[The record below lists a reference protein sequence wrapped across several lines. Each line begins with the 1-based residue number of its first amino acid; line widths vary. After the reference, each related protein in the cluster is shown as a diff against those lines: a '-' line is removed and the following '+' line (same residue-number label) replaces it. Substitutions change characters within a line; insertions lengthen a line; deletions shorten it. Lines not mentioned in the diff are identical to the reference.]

1 MLFASTR
8 ARSLHEGPWFAW
20 TSVACVDRPRPSS
33 APRYSHARA
42 APLEATPSRL
52 AKVLRLNQ
60 KLIYAWR
67 LAGYGDRLQDRLKIL
82 LLTGAMPFIRRLGG
96 GRCVLVR
103 LRLGDQVVGWTADNF
118 ADIGVVDEV
127 FGERVYHADPVP
139 VPATIID
146 LGSHV
151 GASVL
156 FFAQMYP
163 GATIV
168 AIEADPG
175 NFRKLQRNVG
185 HLANVRLVHA
195 AAGTGPGRV
204 TLFASGSVDSW
215 KSSTRRSTPWQRAV
229 EVDSVALDDVLDW
242 DRAQHPV
249 MVKIDIEGGEYD
261 VLRAFR
267 SLADVS
273 VVVGEVHPHLMDAS
287 VDDFRALLGDFD
299 LDLPA
304 VVEADTTFR
313 ARRASAG

>member
-1 MLFASTR
+1 MS
-8 ARSLHEGPWFAW
+8 
-20 TSVACVDRPRPSS
+20 RPSKAMMS
-33 APRYSHARA
+33 
-42 APLEATPSRL
+42 LF
-52 AKVLRLNQ
+52 AKVLRLNR
-60 KLIYAWR
+60 KLVYGWR
-67 LAGYGDRLQDRLKIL
+67 VAGYGDRLQDRFRIL
-82 LLTGAMPFIRRLGG
+82 LLTGAMPLIRRLGG
-96 GRCVLVR
+96 GRRVLVW

-127 FGERVYHADPVP
+127 FGERVYDLDLVP
-139 VPATIID
+139 APATIID

-156 FFAQMYP
+156 FFAQIYP

-175 NFRKLQRNVG
+175 NFRKLHRNVG
-185 HLANVRLVHA
+185 HLSNVRLVHA

-204 TLFASGSVDSW
+204 TLFASGGVDSW
-215 KSSTRRSTPWQRAV
+215 KSSTRQSTPWQSAV

-242 DRAQHPV
+242 DRAERPV

-267 SLADVS
+267 SLPDVS
-273 VVVGEVHPHLMDAS
+273 AVVGEVHPYLMDAS
-287 VDDFRALLGDFD
+287 VDDFRTLLADFD

-304 VVEADTTFR
+304 TVEADTTFR
-313 ARRASAG
+313 ARRAPVG